1 LQPTSRPTAALF
13 THDLFKTGSA
23 KTAHGLVRGPS
34 RYEIVALVDRVS
46 AGKDAGTELDGR
58 ARGIPTFASF
68 PEMFE
73 RLPRRP
79 DFVVVG
85 IATSGGVLPSEMR
98 ALLLDVV
105 KSGVGLVNGLHEF
118 LSDDP
123 TFAAA
128 AAQSGAKIVDVR
140 KPKPRRELHFWSGEI
155 QSVRAPRIAVL
166 GTDCALGKRT
176 TCHVLSRACSAAG
189 MKPAIVHTGQTGWL
203 QGIPHGFILDSTPND
218 FVSGE
223 LEHAVVQCDKDLEP
237 DVIFLEGQSALLNP
251 SGPCGAELL
260 LSAGSRGVVL
270 QHAPGRRYHDDQE
283 HLHNEIAPLA
293 KQIELIA
300 MYAARVLAISLN
312 HEGIE
317 AGSRERVR
325 AEVERET
332 GLPAFWPLDEPDSAG
347 GAGRIGPVIAKFL
360 AKQGRR

>member
-1 LQPTSRPTAALF
+1 LPTTSRPTAALF
-13 THDLFKTGSA
+13 THDLFRTGSA

-34 RYEIVALVDRVS
+34 RYDIVALVDRVS
-46 AGKDAGTELDGR
+46 AGRDAGNELDGR
-58 ARGIPTFASF
+58 ARNIPTFASF

-73 RLPRRP
+73 RLPTRP

-85 IATSGGVLPSEMR
+85 IATSGGVLPAEMR

-118 LSDDP
+118 LSDVP
-123 TFAAA
+123 AFTAA
-128 AAQSGAKIVDVR
+128 AAQSGAQIVDVR
-140 KPKPRRELHFWSGEI
+140 KPKPRRELHFWSGAI
-155 QSVRAPRIAVL
+155 QKVRAPRIAVL

-176 TCHVLSRACSAAG
+176 TCHVLSRACTAAG
-189 MKPAIVHTGQTGWL
+189 IKAAIVHTGQTGWL

-223 LEHAVVQCDKDLEP
+223 LEHAVVQCDKDLAP

-260 LSAGSRGVVL
+260 LSAGTRGVVL
-270 QHAPGRRYHDDQE
+270 QHAPARRYHDDQE

-300 MYAARVLAISLN
+300 MYGARVLAISLN
-312 HEGIE
+312 HEGLDT
-317 AGSRERVR
+317 GSRERVR
-325 AEVERET
+325 EQIERET
-332 GLPAFWPLDEPDSAG
+332 GLPALWPLDEPSSPG
-347 GAGRIGPVIAKFL
+347 GAARIVPTLATFL
-360 AKQGRR
+360 AEQSAR